1 MADSA
6 SRPDASLPELLAAR
20 ARGASDGRLA
30 LDLAGGLVAAAVA
43 LAWRPSGWLVLLSTA
58 LCFAAFGAW
67 GIADR
72 EARERPDRSESPDT
86 RGRSPVSPVALVS
99 ILRGARTLAA
109 VVGAVA
115 VATLLFATL
124 ALALGTWIS

>member
-1 MADSA
+1 MVNS
-6 SRPDASLPELLAAR
+6 SLRPDARLPELLAAR

-43 LAWRPSGWLVLLSTA
+43 LAWRPSGWLVLLSAA

-72 EARERPDRSESPDT
+72 EARERPRAS
-86 RGRSPVSPVALVS
+86 GRSLISLIS
-99 ILRGARTLAA
+99 LLRGVRALAA
-109 VVGAVA
+109 VVGAMA
-115 VATLLFATL
+115 VVTLLFATL
-124 ALALGTWIS
+124 ALALGTWTS

>member
-1 MADSA
+1 MVDS
-6 SRPDASLPELLAAR
+6 SLRPDARLPELLAAR

-30 LDLAGGLVAAAVA
+30 LDLAGGLVAAGVA
-43 LAWRPSGWLVLLSTA
+43 LAWRPSGWLVLLSAA

-72 EARERPDRSESPDT
+72 EARERPDA
-86 RGRSPVSPVALVS
+86 RGHSLLSLVSLVSLLRGVRALAALV
-99 ILRGARTLAA
+99 GAAA
-109 VVGAVA
+109 MV
-115 VATLLFATL
+115 TLLFATL